1 MKNTYLQ
8 LAQMITGALVAVLL
22 AIHITVQQSDVVLGL
37 LGIKV
42 ADPTTWGSM
51 MERAHQG
58 SWVGIYISLLAFGLF
73 HALNG
78 FRNILLETNL
88 SASAMRIL
96 TGFIIAFG
104 IIFLVLGTYAP
115 IALFSSYR

>member
-8 LAQMITGALVAVLL
+8 ISQMITGALVAVLL
-22 AIHITVQQSDVVLGL
+22 AIHLVVQQSDVLLGL

-42 ADPTTWGSM
+42 ADPTTWASM

-58 SWVGIYISLLAFGLF
+58 SWVGIYIALLAFGLF

-88 SASAMRIL
+88 SASAMRVL

-104 IIFLVLGTYAP
+104 VIFLVLGTYAP
-115 IALFSSYR
+115 IALFNSYR

>member
-8 LAQMITGALVAVLL
+8 ISQMITGALVAVLL
-22 AIHITVQQSDVVLGL
+22 AIHITVQQWFVVLGL

-58 SWVGIYISLLAFGLF
+58 SWVGIYIALLAFGLF
-73 HALNG
+73 HALDV
-78 FRNILLETNL
+78 FRNILLEIHL
-88 SASAMRIL
+88 SALAIRIL

-104 IIFLVLGTYAP
+104 VIFLILGTYAP

>member
-8 LAQMITGALVAVLL
+8 ISQMITGALVAILL
-22 AIHITVQQSDVVLGL
+22 AIHIAAQQSYVVLGL

-42 ADPTTWGSM
+42 ADPTTWVSM

-58 SWVGIYISLLAFGLF
+58 SWVGIYIALLAFGLF

-78 FRNILLETNL
+78 LRNILLETNL

-96 TGFIIAFG
+96 TGCLIAFG
-104 IIFLVLGTYAP
+104 VIFLILGTYTP
-115 IALFSSYR
+115 IAL